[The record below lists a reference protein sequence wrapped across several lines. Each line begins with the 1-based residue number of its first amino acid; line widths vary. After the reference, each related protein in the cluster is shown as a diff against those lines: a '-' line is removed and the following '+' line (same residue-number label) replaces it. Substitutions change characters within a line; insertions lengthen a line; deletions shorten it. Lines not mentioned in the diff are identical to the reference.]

1 MRDPVCGL
9 LHRRMLRL
17 LIAIAAFAALA
28 GCYNQRYP
36 GEREPLP
43 RDPVVSGGG
52 APVTSGTGDAP
63 VTSASDRRR

>member
-1 MRDPVCGL
+1 
-9 LHRRMLRL
+9 MLRL
-17 LIAIAAFAALA
+17 LSVVAVFAALA

-36 GEREPLP
+36 GEREQLP
-43 RDPVVSGGG
+43 RDAVVSGTG

>member
-1 MRDPVCGL
+1 MI
-9 LHRRMLRL
+9 RL
-17 LIAIAAFAALA
+17 LIGIATFASLA

-43 RDPVVSGGG
+43 RDAVVSGSG

>member
-1 MRDPVCGL
+1 MTS
-9 LHRRMLRL
+9 L
-17 LIAIAAFAALA
+17 LISIALFATLA

-43 RDPVVSGGG
+43 RDAVVSGTG
-52 APVTSGTGDAP
+52 APVTSGSGDAP

>member
-1 MRDPVCGL
+1 MT
-9 LHRRMLRL
+9 RL
-17 LIAIAAFAALA
+17 LIALAAFTALA

-43 RDPVVSGGG
+43 RDAVISGTG
-52 APVTSGTGDAP
+52 APVTSGSGDAP

>member
-1 MRDPVCGL
+1 MI
-9 LHRRMLRL
+9 RL
-17 LIAIAAFAALA
+17 LAVIATFAALA

-36 GEREPLP
+36 GEREQLP
-43 RDPVVSGGG
+43 RDAVVSGTG

>member
-1 MRDPVCGL
+1 MS
-9 LHRRMLRL
+9 RL

-43 RDPVVSGGG
+43 REAVVSGSG
-52 APVTSGTGDAP
+52 APVTSGSGDAP
-63 VTSASDRRR
+63 VTSASDRKR